1 MSNYTQGRYKNMVE
15 KRHEL
20 LDGVV
25 SHALKQLVDLG
36 ISPDAADLCANSLAD
51 MLSDLWG
58 GQTFAMP
65 MDYERKLSIKELQAW
80 DYFQTHNIAE
90 TAKHFSMGE
99 RGMHKL
105 LTRMRK
111 RIEKQRRGEPDL
123 FSQTSTSA

>member
-1 MSNYTQGRYKNMVE
+1 MVE

-20 LDGVV
+20 LEGVV

-36 ISPDAADLCANSLAD
+36 ISSDAADLCANSLAD
-51 MLSDLWG
+51 MLSNLWG

-65 MDYERKLSIKELQAW
+65 MDYERKLSVKELQAW

-90 TAKHFSMGE
+90 TAKHFNMGE

-105 LTRMRK
+105 MHRMRK
-111 RIEKQRRGEPDL
+111 RIEKQRKGEPSL
-123 FSQTSTSA
+123 F